1 MDFDLSDRS
10 RVGQLEHGSWCKRYS
25 VTCLVTGLATTTICT
40 GDVVTH
46 FSPEI
51 KEQFESNLKK
61 YMKNIATVSS
71 HLDVHIQK
79 LDTMFLEILIY
90 YKHNSLI

>member
-25 VTCLVTGLATTTICT
+25 VTCLVTGLATTTIRT

-46 FSPEI
+46 FSRD
-51 KEQFESNLKK
+51 KG
-61 YMKNIATVSS
+61 TV
-71 HLDVHIQK
+71 
-79 LDTMFLEILIY
+79 
-90 YKHNSLI
+90 